1 MAEHATQAVL
11 GHGSQLQRGGFL
23 EADPF
28 TTISEVVSFDSPD
41 EQADDIEVSHF
52 ESPNK
57 QKEYIRGMIDTGT
70 AAISLNWNPPVYA
83 THASLRSD
91 KADGLLR
98 WYRIVLAGAVET
110 ITFRAYVKG
119 LKRNADPNGAI
130 TADVTFKVS
139 TVNAA

>member
-11 GHGSQLQRGGFL
+11 GHGTQLQRGGLL
-23 EADPF
+23 EADPY
-28 TTISEVVSFDSPD
+28 TNYMEVISFDPPD

-57 QKEYIRGMIDTGT
+57 QKEYIRGMIDSGE
-70 AAISLNWNPPVYA
+70 ASMSVNWNPTVYA
-83 THASLRSD
+83 SHDSIRSD

-98 WYRIVLAGAVET
+98 WYKIILPGGMET

-119 LKRNADPNGAI
+119 LKRNADPNGAV
-130 TADVTFKVS
+130 TADVTFRVS
-139 TVNAA
+139 TINVA

>member
-11 GHGSQLQRGGFL
+11 GHGTQLQRGGTL
-23 EADPF
+23 EADPYSG
-28 TTISEVVSFDSPD
+28 IMEVVAFDPPD
-41 EQADDIEVSHF
+41 EQGDDIEVSHF

-57 QKEYIRGMIDTGT
+57 QKEYIRGMIDSGT
-70 AAISLNWNPPVYA
+70 ATMSVNWNPTVYA
-83 THASLRSD
+83 SHASLRSD

-98 WYRIVLAGAVET
+98 WYKIILPGAMET

-119 LKRNADPNGAI
+119 LKRNADPNGAV
-130 TADVTFKVS
+130 TADVTFRVS